1 MGHHRGAKQIM
12 LPNPLASVKKSTR
25 SKGNIL
31 LFFLL
36 LFEAKGTFLYAREQ
50 HLPEVSLYGK
60 ELLTQI
66 NHYRQDNG
74 LNMLHFD
81 PSLVRLA
88 KIHSLEMFQQ
98 KMVSH
103 YNFEKRM
110 KIAGKRICIE
120 IIGWNNN
127 NSQER
132 FYNWQQSSDNNQNML
147 AYGIVK
153 AGIAET
159 GNYVTFFACSAQ

>member
-1 MGHHRGAKQIM
+1 M
-12 LPNPLASVKKSTR
+12 
-25 SKGNIL
+25 

-36 LFEAKGTFLYAREQ
+36 LLFDVTGTFLHAREQ

-60 ELLTQI
+60 ALLTQI

-74 LNMLHFD
+74 LNILRFD
-81 PSLVRLA
+81 RGLVRLA

-98 KMVSH
+98 KLISH

-127 NSQER
+127 NSQQR
-132 FYNWQQSSDNNQNML
+132 FDDWQRSSDNNKNML
-147 AYGIVK
+147 AYGLSK
-153 AGIAET
+153 AGIAEI
-159 GNYVTFFACSAQ
+159 GNYVTLFACSAQ